1 MSNVL
6 SERVAAFIRSLPER
20 SEYTREDLLVPAV
33 QLAAEPSEGV
43 VVYDAPIGCV
53 NPDARVVLNGVTAG
67 FTQMEIVYRSV
78 RRRLLEGASPD
89 EACRLANYEASF
101 CGAMRANLVQM
112 LDELGVDVLL
122 GIRSAADLFGVAS
135 HL

>member
-1 MSNVL
+1 
-6 SERVAAFIRSLPER
+6 
-20 SEYTREDLLVPAV
+20 
-33 QLAAEPSEGV
+33 EPSEGV

-53 NPDARVVLNGVTAG
+53 NPDARVVLIGVTPG

-101 CGAMRANLVQM
+101 CGAMRANFVQM

-135 HL
+135 HLLHTTSAVRYPTF